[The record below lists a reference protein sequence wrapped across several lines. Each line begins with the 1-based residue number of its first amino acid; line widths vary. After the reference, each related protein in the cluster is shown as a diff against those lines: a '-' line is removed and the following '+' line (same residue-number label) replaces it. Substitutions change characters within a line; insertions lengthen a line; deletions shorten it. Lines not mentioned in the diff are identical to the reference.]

1 LRKSVGAARPITVIP
16 NGIDL
21 EEVAGAYP
29 DASVTD
35 VAVVGRLIAH
45 KRIDMLLEA
54 IALLRAEGIP
64 LTCRVIGNGP
74 ERLELQKTAERLAID
89 DLVEFRHDVTE
100 QKDVYSLLKAA
111 KVCAFPT
118 AREGFGIAVL
128 EALACGVP
136 VITTSTADNMAQ
148 HLVARSVRGIVCEP
162 TVEALANSLRSVV
175 SGEGPGAG
183 DPEPWLNEY
192 SWDAAADRIARVL
205 GADEVN
211 AVQRST
217 DAELEIR

>member
-1 LRKSVGAARPITVIP
+1 
-16 NGIDL
+16 
-21 EEVAGAYP
+21 
-29 DASVTD
+29 
-35 VAVVGRLIAH
+35 
-45 KRIDMLLEA
+45 
-54 IALLRAEGIP
+54 
-64 LTCRVIGNGP
+64 
-74 ERLELQKTAERLAID
+74 
-89 DLVEFRHDVTE
+89 VEFRHDVTE

-175 SGEGPGAG
+175 SGEASGAG
-183 DPEPWLNEY
+183 SPEPWLNEY
-192 SWDAAADRIARVL
+192 SWDAAADSIARVL
-205 GADEVN
+205 GADEAN
-211 AVQRST
+211 AVQRSKDT
-217 DAELEIR
+217 ELEIR